1 MFQEAKSSCAG
12 QWYLPAGRMEPG
24 EDIHEAVK
32 REVLEETGIHF
43 EPSTLLLVE
52 SAGMIVFYVCQLSSP
67 ALGAFMSVHE
77 HS

>member
-1 MFQEAKSSCAG
+1 MHLQLKKINFFQEAKSSCAG

-24 EDIHEAVK
+24 EDIVEAVK

-52 SAGMIVFYVCQLSSP
+52 SAGDKKLLLLEKNQYQF
-67 ALGAFMSVHE
+67 
-77 HS
+77 